1 MTLRGLKLK
10 GYREEKKQLEKMG
23 QSKSSLLK
31 NIAIFMSVKSPLGLV
46 LFCYFNMP
54 TINTTYLILS
64 YLILLSMPYAYYSF
78 ILKSKSRK
86 KNSKNF

>member
-10 GYREEKKQLEKMG
+10 GYREKNSWKRWVKEFPG

-46 LFCYFNMP
+46 LYCYFNMT
-54 TINTTYLILS
+54 TINKTYLILS
-64 YLILLSMPYAYYSF
+64 CLILLSMPY
-78 ILKSKSRK
+78 I
-86 KNSKNF
+86 

>member
-1 MTLRGLKLK
+1 VRSHDDAPGFEIKRLSR
-10 GYREEKKQLEKMG
+10 RKKQLEKMG

-54 TINTTYLILS
+54 GIHDLEILPIPAE
-64 YLILLSMPYAYYSF
+64 YIA
-78 ILKSKSRK
+78 K
-86 KNSKNF
+86 